1 MRWGPNLRLGD
12 LAEGCMV
19 SLLLYQYPNMYA
31 TKPSVRVATDD
42 AEDTGHPGRGE
53 RMTARPVAWNVA
65 VFVCNYWLTEVRK

>member
-53 RMTARPVAWNVA
+53 RMTVLLRGALRFLCV
-65 VFVCNYWLTEVRK
+65 TIG